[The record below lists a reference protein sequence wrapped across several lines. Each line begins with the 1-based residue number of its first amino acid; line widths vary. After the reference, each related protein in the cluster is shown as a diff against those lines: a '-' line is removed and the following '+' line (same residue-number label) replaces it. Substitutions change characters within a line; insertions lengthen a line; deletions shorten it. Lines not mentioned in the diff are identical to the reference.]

1 MTRHSRDVWYGG
13 HNTQE
18 RAVMVGCVKPR
29 ASGQPVQ
36 RSATHVAQLACIAAD
51 AGHSAGGCLEG
62 EEGGQCDC
70 EGARACDLSVSL
82 SVVVDCERGCA
93 SSATLP
99 SSGDEASTAGS
110 SGVVSTAAWSAGASA
125 SPSPWPASMAAHS
138 VPAVEWYCGRIRL
151 LMLSVFVNR
160 LQAYTSAA
168 SADACEAA
176 CCAAG
181 ARCTTWQFCGDFTTY
196 CGAEH
201 GGCYIGAIS
210 AAGCHWQK
218 GGCDAEAC
226 WVRGQGEM
234 NVAGC

>member
-1 MTRHSRDVWYGG
+1 MCESEHPWMTLRGPTLLDHLRPLPRCATTVSVIDMHADMSLAWPAALA
-13 HNTQE
+13 
-18 RAVMVGCVKPR
+18 AVASAAVG
-29 ASGQPVQ
+29 
-36 RSATHVAQLACIAAD
+36 AAD
-51 AGHSAGGCLEG
+51 
-62 EEGGQCDC
+62 
-70 EGARACDLSVSL
+70 
-82 SVVVDCERGCA
+82 
-93 SSATLP
+93 SSCTFNTTLDGVEC
-99 SSGDEASTAGS
+99 SG
-110 SGVVSTAAWSAGASA
+110 
-125 SPSPWPASMAAHS
+125 
-138 VPAVEWYCGRIRL
+138 
-151 LMLSVFVNR
+151 